1 MAALEASQSGVCR
14 FGTPNS
20 RYQTNA
26 VGPSL
31 ARMIVLTNNNET
43 MSFVRS
49 CPRTLGL
56 VPTMG
61 ALHEGHLALVR
72 QARAANGTV
81 AASIFVNPT
90 QFGPQEDLATYPR
103 NMERDLALLEA
114 EGVDLVYAPAPEE
127 VYPPGFDTWI
137 DPGAL
142 GEKLEGA
149 ARPGHFRGV
158 ATVVAKL
165 LNVIGPDRAYFGQK
179 DGQQLAVIRQLERDL
194 NLGVEIVGVPT
205 VRDHDGLA
213 LSSRNAYLSGEQRKA
228 APVIYR
234 ALMAASELW
243 KSGERDAEKLRAAAR
258 SLMEAEPMLEEIDY
272 VSVADA
278 STLEEL
284 DRIKGPAMV
293 STAARLGRT
302 RLIDNILL
310 G

>member
-1 MAALEASQSGVCR
+1 
-14 FGTPNS
+14 
-20 RYQTNA
+20 
-26 VGPSL
+26 
-31 ARMIVLTNNNET
+31 MIVLTNNNET

-72 QARAANGTV
+72 QARAANETV

-90 QFGPQEDLATYPR
+90 QFGPQEDLANYPR
-103 NMERDLALLEA
+103 NMERDLALLES

-137 DPGAL
+137 NPGAL
-142 GEKLEGA
+142 GEKLEGE

-234 ALMAASELW
+234 ALMAANELW
-243 KSGERDAEKLRAAAR
+243 ESGERDAEKLRAAAR

-284 DRIKGPAMV
+284 DQIEGPAMV